1 MPSPSFDLTLSIRAA
16 HRAPGRAALLRT
28 AVGAALAQGALP
40 AGLRPALLARLTDD
54 AELRALNAQFRAQ
67 DKPTDV
73 LSFSDEQWRD
83 GVLTGV
89 PSPELGEIYI
99 SMESCAAQAREFG
112 HALDAELT
120 LLVIHGVLHLLGY
133 DHMQARRKRAMW
145 AAQGRAFAL
154 LGRENPLRMTR

>member
-1 MPSPSFDLTLSIRAA
+1 MPSPAFDLTISIRAA
-16 HRAPGRAALLRT
+16 HRAPGRAALLCA
-28 AVGAALAQGALP
+28 AVQAGLAQGALP
-40 AGLRPALLARLTDD
+40 AGMRPTLLTRLTDD
-54 AELRALNAQFRAQ
+54 AELHALNAQFRAQ

-83 GVLTGV
+83 GVLIGA

-99 SMESCAAQAREFG
+99 SMERCAAQAIEFG
-112 HALDAELT
+112 HPLNAELT

-145 AAQGRAFAL
+145 AAQGRAFAA
-154 LGRENPLRMTR
+154 LGMDNPLR